1 MRPRPETSPRL
12 IPRRWRLLGLAALL
26 AGLAWPAAAGPSV
39 AQWDI
44 FEVALNGPTG
54 GNPFVD
60 VRLAATFTHGAES
73 VTADG
78 FYDGDGAY
86 RIRFMPDATGAW
98 QYATASNVPALAGRT
113 GSFTVTPPGPGD
125 HGPVRVHDTFHF
137 AYADG
142 TPYHELGTT
151 CYSWIHRPEALQE
164 ETLRTLAASPFN
176 KLRMCVFP
184 QSHNVRF
191 MPPPRFPFA
200 GTPPK
205 DWDFTRFNPDFF
217 RHLELRVGQLRD
229 LGIECDLILFHPYDD
244 GLWGFDRMPAAA
256 DDRYVRYVVAR
267 LAAYRNIWWSMAN
280 EFDFM
285 RAKTDADWDRLF
297 QIVQHDDPYGH
308 LRSIHN
314 GARLYNNSLPWVTH
328 ASIQNGS
335 AVEDPGRAELYRDV
349 WRKPVVYDEVK
360 YEGSPDAP
368 RWGDLT
374 AQELVHRFWCG
385 TVAGTY
391 VGHSEF
397 FTDTSGAVW
406 LGEGGVLRGESPPR
420 LAFLRRIL
428 EEGPPEIDPIDQ
440 WQDTDM
446 GGVAGEYYLLY
457 FGRAAPTSWT
467 FRLPVGRKPWWP
479 RSSGYR
485 RLVDGMQF
493 HVEVIDTWAM
503 TITPVPGV
511 FTTKQQDRYGFVDRD
526 GRAVALPGKPY
537 LALRIRR
544 IGGAEGVPDTGHE

>member
-1 MRPRPETSPRL
+1 MSSK
-12 IPRRWRLLGLAALL
+12 PRRLPWLALIAAATALGAAL
-26 AGLAWPAAAGPSV
+26 ARASGTPAV
-39 AQWDI
+39 AQWDL
-44 FEVALNGPTG
+44 FELTLPGPAA

-60 VRLAATFTHGAES
+60 VQLSATFTHGART
-73 VTADG
+73 VAVNG
-78 FYDGDGAY
+78 FYDGDGTY
-86 RIRFMPDATGAW
+86 RIRFMPDETGAW
-98 QYATASNVPALAGRT
+98 RYATASNAPALAGRT
-113 GSFTVTPPGPGD
+113 GTVDVTPPGPGD
-125 HGPVRVHDTFHF
+125 HGPVRVHDTYHF

-184 QSHNVRF
+184 QGHNVRL
-191 MPPPRFPFA
+191 MPPPLFPFA
-200 GTPPK
+200 GTPPQ
-205 DWDFTRFNPDFF
+205 DWDFTRFNPAFF
-217 RHLELRVGQLRD
+217 RHLEQRVGQLRD

-256 DDRYVRYVVAR
+256 DDRYLRYIVAR
-267 LAAYRNIWWSMAN
+267 LAAYRNIWWSLAN

-285 RAKTDADWDRLF
+285 RAKTDADWDRFF

-328 ASIQNGS
+328 ASIQNGA

-349 WRKPVVYDEVK
+349 WHKPVVYDEVK

-374 AQELVHRFWCG
+374 APELVHRFWCG

-397 FTDTSGAVW
+397 FTDQAGAVW
-406 LGEGGVLRGESPPR
+406 LGEGGTLRGESPPR

-428 EEGPPEIDPIDQ
+428 EAGPPELDPIDQ
-440 WQDTDM
+440 WQDTDL
-446 GGVAGEYYLLY
+446 GGVSGEYYLLY
-457 FGRAAPTSWT
+457 FGRAAPASWT

-479 RSSGYR
+479 RSLAYQP
-485 RLVDGMQF
+485 LADGMQF
-493 HVEVIDTWAM
+493 QVDVIDTWAM

-511 FTTKQQDRYGFVDRD
+511 FTTKALDRYAFGDRD

-544 IGGAEGVPDTGHE
+544 VGAAEPAPAPGAH

>member
-1 MRPRPETSPRL
+1 MISKL
-12 IPRRWRLLGLAALL
+12 RRIYCLAVAVAAGGLGA
-26 AGLAWPAAAGPSV
+26 PAPAAGPAEPAV

-44 FEVALNGPTG
+44 FELALPGPTA

-60 VRLAATFTHGAES
+60 VQLTATFTHGDRA
-73 VTADG
+73 VTVNG
-78 FYDGDGAY
+78 FYDGDGIY
-86 RIRFMPDATGAW
+86 RIRFMPDETGAW
-98 QYATASNVPALAGRT
+98 RYETAGNVTALAGRT
-113 GSFTVTPPGPGD
+113 GTFTVTPPGPGD

-176 KLRMCVFP
+176 KLRMGVFP
-184 QSHNVRF
+184 QGHNARL
-191 MPPPRFPFA
+191 MPPPLFPFA

-205 DWDFTRFNPDFF
+205 NWDFTRFNPAFF
-217 RHLELRVGQLRD
+217 RHLEQRVGQLRD

-244 GLWGFDRMPAAA
+244 GLWGFDRMPAAV

-267 LAAYRNIWWSMAN
+267 LAAYRNIWWSLAN

-314 GARLYNNSLPWVTH
+314 GAKIYNNSLPWVTH

-335 AVEDPGRAELYRDV
+335 AVESPGSAELYRDA

-360 YEGSPDAP
+360 YEGAPDAP

-397 FTDTSGAVW
+397 FTDPTGAVW
-406 LGEGGVLRGESPPR
+406 LGEGGTLRGESPPR

-428 EEGPPEIDPIDQ
+428 EAGPPELDPIDQ

-446 GGVAGEYYLLY
+446 GGVSGEYYLLY
-457 FGRAAPTSWT
+457 FGREAPASWT
-467 FRLPVGRKPWWP
+467 FRLPVGRQPWWP
-479 RSSGYR
+479 RTLPYG
-485 RLVDGMQF
+485 RLVDGMEFQ
-493 HVEVIDTWAM
+493 VDVIDTWAM

-511 FTTKQQDRYGFVDRD
+511 FITKQKDRYAFADRD
-526 GRAVALPGKPY
+526 GRAVALPARPW

-544 IGGAEGVPDTGHE
+544 VGGAEPAPGAGGN